1 MMKTIVLTFSLILIV
16 LLTACQVSPTPDTSR
31 LRAYAEVTG
40 ETLRVRITLEGADG
54 QSLSGA
60 MLGLT
65 DPAGAWQL
73 MPFNVSQ
80 SAYLLELPALAGN
93 YQVEL
98 DSTVAGRKT
107 LRFPVTLLSPAPELL
122 LVRDGLGHDAK
133 AFTALQ
139 ASTPINV
146 QWKASTGAA
155 RYLVEAR
162 QAGVTVFSQTTTETN
177 LTLPEDL
184 FTAAEGGASA
194 TLQITAEHQAGDQRF
209 QSQNYFSA
217 SSLAG
222 SSFTFQLVP

>member
-1 MMKTIVLTFSLILIV
+1 MKNIVFALSLILSI
-16 LLTACQVSPTPDTSR
+16 LLTACQVSPAPSTSR

-40 ETLRVRITLEGADG
+40 ETLKVRVTLEGTDG

-60 MLGLT
+60 MVGLT
-65 DPAGAWQL
+65 DPASAWQL
-73 MPFNVSQ
+73 VPFNVTQ
-80 SAYLLELPALAGN
+80 SAYLLELPALAGT

-107 LRFPVTLLSPAPELL
+107 LTFPVTLLSPAPELL
-122 LVRDGLGHDAK
+122 LVRDGMGHDAK
-133 AFTALQ
+133 TFTALQ

-146 QWKASTGAA
+146 QWKASKGAA

-162 QAGVTVFSQTTTETN
+162 QSGITLFSQTTTETS
-177 LTLPEDL
+177 LTLPENL

-194 TLQITAEHQAGDQRF
+194 TLQITAEHQVGDQRF

>member
-1 MMKTIVLTFSLILIV
+1 MKRLLFFILLALFLSACGTVPSQSL
-16 LLTACQVSPTPDTSR
+16 TSR

-40 ETLRVRITLEGADG
+40 ETLKLRVTLEGADG

-60 MLGLT
+60 MVGLT
-65 DPAGAWQL
+65 DPASAWQ
-73 MPFNVSQ
+73 MVPFNVTQ
-80 SAYLLELPALAGN
+80 SAYLLELPALSGN

-98 DSTVAGRKT
+98 DSTVAGRKM
-107 LRFPVTLLSPAPELL
+107 LNFPVTLLSPAPELL
-122 LVRDGLGHDAK
+122 LVRDGMGHDAK

-162 QAGVTVFSQTTTETN
+162 QSGVTVFSQTTTETS
-177 LTLPEDL
+177 LTLPKDL
-184 FTAAEGGASA
+184 FIAADSGASA
-194 TLQITAEHQAGDQRF
+194 TLQVTAEHQTGDQRF
-209 QSQNYFSA
+209 QTQNYFSV

-222 SSFTFQLVP
+222 SSFTFQLAP